1 MMPWNRHIF
10 APALGLPSIGV
21 VVSKMFGFIA
31 QITGRVSKVAIA
43 MVTAVALVAA
53 GVPAPAW
60 AEIQEQSDK
69 TPGGILD
76 GSGSS
81 SSVEDEKEL
90 TPAEKQLRSDS
101 SEFAETVA
109 GGAIFGAI
117 LGAMAMAA
125 LGALGNPGNAAAGA
139 ARGAIMGAAIGGIMG
154 GVDGYLTAKQ
164 RESANNNIRMT
175 NSMAEDVRKDNER
188 LERLVKSSND
198 VLADS
203 RMQLA
208 DIKSQVDQNQKT
220 VAQADAERQR
230 YEKNRDAMQTA
241 LNDLQRRRDNYA
253 QAATKMRSRGARTAD
268 LDRQIDSLNK
278 QIEQL
283 EKNVGAMNNALAVTK
298 VS

>member
-10 APALGLPSIGV
+10 APTLGLPSIGV
-21 VVSKMFGFIA
+21 GVSKMFGFIA
-31 QITGRVSKVAIA
+31 QITGRASKAAIA

-76 GSGSS
+76 SGGTSS
-81 SSVEDEKEL
+81 AENEKEL
-90 TPAEKQLRSDS
+90 TPAEKQLRSES
-101 SEFAETVA
+101 GEFAETVA

-125 LGALGNPGNAAAGA
+125 LGALGNPGNAGAGA

-164 RESANNNIRMT
+164 RENANNNIRMT

-198 VLADS
+198 VLLDS
-203 RMQLA
+203 RTQLE
-208 DIKSQVDQNQKT
+208 DIKSQVEQNQKT

-241 LNDLQRRRDNYA
+241 LSDLQKRRDNYA

-268 LDRQIDSLNK
+268 LDRQIESLNK

>member
-1 MMPWNRHIF
+1 MPWNRHIS
-10 APALGLPSIGV
+10 ATILRLPVIGV
-21 VVSKMFGFIA
+21 GVSEMFGFIV
-31 QITGRVSKVAIA
+31 QIAHRASKAAIA
-43 MVTAVALVAA
+43 MVTAAALVAA

-69 TPGGILD
+69 SPGGILD

-81 SSVEDEKEL
+81 SASEEKEL
-90 TPAEKQLRSDS
+90 TPAEKELRSSS

-125 LGALGNPGNAAAGA
+125 LGALGNPGNAGAGA

-164 RESANNNIRMT
+164 RENANNNIRMT

-203 RMQLA
+203 RTQLE
-208 DIKSQVDQNQKT
+208 DIKSQVEQNQKT

-241 LNDLQRRRDNYA
+241 LSDLQKRRDNYA
-253 QAATKMRSRGARTAD
+253 DAAAKMRQRGARTAD
-268 LDRQIDSLNK
+268 LDRQIESLNK

>member
-1 MMPWNRHIF
+1 
-10 APALGLPSIGV
+10 
-21 VVSKMFGFIA
+21 MFGFIT
-31 QITGRVSKVAIA
+31 QITGRASKAAIA

-53 GVPAPAW
+53 GIPAPAW
-60 AEIQEQSDK
+60 AELQEQSDK

-76 GSGSS
+76 GSGGSS
-81 SSVEDEKEL
+81 SSVEEEKEL
-90 TPAEKQLRSDS
+90 TPAEKQLRADS
-101 SEFAETVA
+101 TEFAETVA

-125 LGALGNPGNAAAGA
+125 LGALGNPGNAGAGA

-164 RESANNNIRMT
+164 RENANNNIRMT
-175 NSMAEDVRKDNER
+175 TSMAEDVRKDNER

-208 DIKSQVDQNQKT
+208 DIKSQVEQNQKT

-241 LNDLQRRRDNYA
+241 LNDLQKRRDNYV

-283 EKNVGAMNNALAVTK
+283 EKNVGSMNNALAVTK

>member
-1 MMPWNRHIF
+1 
-10 APALGLPSIGV
+10 
-21 VVSKMFGFIA
+21 MFGFIA
-31 QITGRVSKVAIA
+31 QIAGRVSKAAIA
-43 MVTAVALVAA
+43 MVTALALVAA

-69 TPGGILD
+69 VPGGILD
-76 GSGSS
+76 GGSA
-81 SSVEDEKEL
+81 ENEKDL

-125 LGALGNPGNAAAGA
+125 LGALGNPGNAGAGA
-139 ARGAIMGAAIGGIMG
+139 ARGAIIGAAIGGIMG

-164 RESANNNIRMT
+164 RENANNNIRMT

-198 VLADS
+198 VLAES
-203 RMQLA
+203 RTQLE
-208 DIKSQVDQNQKT
+208 DIKSQVEQNQKT

-241 LNDLQRRRDNYA
+241 LSDLQKRRDNYA

-268 LDRQIDSLNK
+268 LDRQIESLNK

>member
-1 MMPWNRHIF
+1 MPRNRHIS
-10 APALGLPSIGV
+10 APSLSLPLIGV
-21 VVSKMFGFIA
+21 GVSKMFGFFVKTA
-31 QITGRVSKVAIA
+31 GRVSKAAIA
-43 MVTAVALVAA
+43 MVTALALVAA

-60 AEIQEQSDK
+60 AEIQEQTDK
-69 TPGGILD
+69 APGGILD
-76 GSGSS
+76 GGGSAS
-81 SSVEDEKEL
+81 NVEDEKDL

-125 LGALGNPGNAAAGA
+125 LGALGNPGNAGAGA

-164 RESANNNIRMT
+164 RENANNSIRMT

-188 LERLVKSSND
+188 LERLVKSSNE
-198 VLADS
+198 VLVDS
-203 RMQLA
+203 RTQLE
-208 DIKSQVDQNQKT
+208 DIKSQVEQNQKT

-230 YEKNRDAMQTA
+230 YEKNRDAMQAA
-241 LNDLQRRRDNYA
+241 LNDLQKRRDNYA

-268 LDRQIDSLNK
+268 LDRQIESLNK

-283 EKNVGAMNNALAVTK
+283 EKNVGAMNNALVVTK

>member
-1 MMPWNRHIF
+1 MPRNRHIS
-10 APALGLPSIGV
+10 APSLGLPLIGV
-21 VVSKMFGFIA
+21 GVSKMFGFLA
-31 QITGRVSKVAIA
+31 KTAGRVSKAAIA

-53 GVPAPAW
+53 GIPAPAW
-60 AEIQEQSDK
+60 AEIQEQTDK
-69 TPGGILD
+69 APGGILD
-76 GSGSS
+76 GGGSS
-81 SSVEDEKEL
+81 SAENEKDL

-125 LGALGNPGNAAAGA
+125 LGALGNPGNAGVGA

-164 RESANNNIRMT
+164 RENANSSIRMT

-188 LERLVKSSND
+188 LERLVKSSNE
-198 VLADS
+198 VLVES
-203 RMQLA
+203 RTQLE
-208 DIKSQVDQNQKT
+208 DIKSQVEQNQKT

-241 LNDLQRRRDNYA
+241 LGDLQKRRDNYA
-253 QAATKMRSRGARTAD
+253 QAATKMRSRGARTTD

>member
-1 MMPWNRHIF
+1 MMPWNRHIS
-10 APALGLPSIGV
+10 APTLGLSFIGV
-21 VVSKMFGFIA
+21 GISKMFGFIA
-31 QITGRVSKVAIA
+31 QIGGRASKAAIA

-76 GSGSS
+76 GGGSA
-81 SSVEDEKEL
+81 ENEKDL
-90 TPAEKQLRSDS
+90 TPAEKQLRSES

-125 LGALGNPGNAAAGA
+125 LGALGNPGNAGAGA
-139 ARGAIMGAAIGGIMG
+139 AQGAIMGAAIGGIMG

-164 RESANNNIRMT
+164 RENANNNIRMT
-175 NSMAEDVRKDNER
+175 NAMAEDVRKDNER
-188 LERLVKSSND
+188 LERLVKSSNE
-198 VLADS
+198 VLAES
-203 RMQLA
+203 RTQLE
-208 DIKSQVDQNQKT
+208 DIKSQVEQNQKT

-241 LNDLQRRRDNYA
+241 LNDLQKRRDNYA

-268 LDRQIDSLNK
+268 LDRQIESLNK

-283 EKNVGAMNNALAVTK
+283 EQNVGAMNNALAVTK

>member
-1 MMPWNRHIF
+1 
-10 APALGLPSIGV
+10 
-21 VVSKMFGFIA
+21 MFGFLT
-31 QITGRVSKVAIA
+31 QITGRISKAAIA
-43 MVTAVALVAA
+43 MVTAMALVAA

-60 AEIQEQSDK
+60 AELQEQSDK

-81 SSVEDEKEL
+81 SAENEKEL
-90 TPAEKQLRSDS
+90 TPAEKELRSES
-101 SEFAETVA
+101 GEFAETVA

-125 LGALGNPGNAAAGA
+125 LGALGNPGNAGAGA
-139 ARGAIMGAAIGGIMG
+139 AQGAIMGAAIGGIMG

-164 RESANNNIRMT
+164 RQNANNNIRMT
-175 NSMAEDVRKDNER
+175 NAMAEDVRKDNER
-188 LERLVKSSND
+188 LERLVKSSNE
-198 VLADS
+198 VLVDS
-203 RMQLA
+203 RTQLE
-208 DIKSQVDQNQKT
+208 DIKSQVEQNQKT

-241 LNDLQRRRDNYA
+241 LSDLQKRRDNYA

-268 LDRQIDSLNK
+268 LDRQIESLNK

-283 EKNVGAMNNALAVTK
+283 EKNVSDMNNALAVTK